1 MQFNYITTNSGD
13 DSKRLN
19 AYCWTEKYN
28 SYVTLPK
35 SVTLLSASIPITFL
49 SFKASQLSIYIN
61 VYSSV
66 YKIPLV
72 NGYYDDIT
80 EFLPMLNT
88 ATQTAL
94 GNSDFTW
101 SYSTANQCLKL
112 SCSGTT
118 TFQVKSFL
126 YSPDSV
132 VERLGFI
139 DNVDYN
145 SYLEGGVSVIYAE
158 GVLRLAR
165 TTGFYIVSSLVPFNN
180 CACPNNSIGVIDFIP
195 IQYKGV
201 GYGDVVTI
209 TRSAINTNQVKL
221 KQSEQYN
228 ASSQFIF
235 QILDDE
241 FNLIDDKDRGGET
254 ILFLQMDF
262 D

>member
-19 AYCWTEKYN
+19 AYSWTEKYN
-28 SYVTLPK
+28 SYITMPK
-35 SVTLLSASIPITFL
+35 SVSLLSASIPVTYL
-49 SFKASQLSIYIN
+49 SFKQSQLSVYIN

-66 YKIPLV
+66 YKISIT
-72 NGYYDDIT
+72 NGYYDNID

-88 ATQTAL
+88 ATATAL

-101 SYSTANQCLKL
+101 SYSTTNQCLKL

-118 TFQVKSFL
+118 SFQIMSYL
-126 YSPDSV
+126 YAPDSV
-132 VERLGFI
+132 VQRLGFI
-139 DNVDYN
+139 DNKNYN
-145 SYLEGGVSVIYAE
+145 SYLESGVSVVYAE
-158 GVLRLAR
+158 GLLRLAR

-201 GYGDVVTI
+201 GYGDVITI
-209 TRSAINTNQVKL
+209 TRSAINTNQVHL

-241 FNLIDDKDRGGET
+241 FNLIDDVDRGGDT